1 MRALNLI
8 ISASLAA
15 LLAAC
20 SSYDRSFI
28 ENVSDIPLK
37 TTEEPGMDWAASPL
51 RSHAKYV
58 LYGSESKK
66 EMEDCVGDYYFVTW
80 YDAEP
85 TKPVKVL
92 MRYTQAASGS
102 DVQVEEKVYN
112 QPRESA
118 ASHTERFF
126 FIGDSRRKKGDV
138 LSWRMELY
146 VDGKLVDSKQSYLW
160 E

>member
-8 ISASLAA
+8 ISASLED
-15 LLAAC
+15 LLGAC

-28 ENVSDIPLK
+28 QEVSDIPLK
-37 TTEEPGMDWAASPL
+37 TTEEPGMDWAESPL

-58 LYGSESKK
+58 LYGSESQR

-80 YDAEP
+80 YDAQP
-85 TKPVKVL
+85 AKPVKVI
-92 MRYTQAASGS
+92 MRYTQAATGS
-102 DVQVEEKVYN
+102 EVQVTEKVYN
-112 QPRESA
+112 QPRKSA
-118 ASHTERFF
+118 ADHTERFF
-126 FIGDSRRKKGDV
+126 FIGDDRRKKGDV
-138 LSWRMELY
+138 LTWRMELY

>member
-1 MRALNLI
+1 
-8 ISASLAA
+8 
-15 LLAAC
+15 
-20 SSYDRSFI
+20 
-28 ENVSDIPLK
+28 
-37 TTEEPGMDWAASPL
+37 
-51 RSHAKYV
+51 
-58 LYGSESKK
+58 
-66 EMEDCVGDYYFVTW
+66 
-80 YDAEP
+80 
-85 TKPVKVL
+85 

-126 FIGDSRRKKGDV
+126 FIGDARRKKGDV